1 MSVLTLG
8 VALFAYGGTR
18 LLDARSGRREKARV
32 RALQASQRLES
43 MPVGEDE
50 ARRARHYTQASCSA
64 LALALTTFLVPGFAT
79 ACVALT
85 IYDTLP
91 LMRRAERSL
100 SEGRIGNDLLSSIVC
115 LASLGLGQLLAAAL
129 QVTAFHFGHLAT
141 VRSRNL
147 SRRALHG
154 VLPAPEKLRIRRG
167 QDELEVELKDL
178 DARDLVLVFTG
189 ETIPVDGLVVDGEI
203 SVDQHQLTGEALP
216 QARTSGDA
224 VFAGTLVTEGGA
236 ALAITETG
244 SKTAIARLAGLLR
257 GSEDYTSRLQLLGE
271 KRADQLALPLLVGSS
286 VALPFVGPSS
296 ATAILFSAPANAI
309 RGTASVA
316 TSSHLAAIT
325 HAGVLVKD
333 GRALEALAGVDT
345 FVFDKT
351 GTLTSGDL
359 TVSAVLSLG
368 DWSREEILARAAVA
382 EASVSHPVARALVET
397 AIRETGG
404 LDRFEL
410 EYSRFRVGYGVVA
423 SVSGRPVLVGSRRL
437 MAAEGLVLPVAA
449 DEVLADAEGKGAS
462 AILVADDRQ
471 VQGVVQIEPRL
482 RPEVHAVIRALRRRD
497 VHHIDVVSGDS
508 KGPTRLIAET
518 LELDDYFYDVLPQD
532 KAELVRNLQAAGRRV
547 CFVGDGVNDALAM
560 KQAHC
565 SISLHGASAIASDTA
580 QILLLDPSLAKIP
593 ELLGAARGQQ
603 RHLKQILTFWA
614 GYAVTNTYLNVYL
627 RIGVLPSTLFYGLSF
642 AAAYFYASVPG
653 LRHTRLGP
661 SRSGAD

>member
-1 MSVLTLG
+1 M
-8 VALFAYGGTR
+8 
-18 LLDARSGRREKARV
+18 
-32 RALQASQRLES
+32 RA
-43 MPVGEDE
+43 DE
-50 ARRARHYTQASCSA
+50 ARRARHYTQASFSA
-64 LALALTTFLVPGFAT
+64 LGLALATPLVPAFVT

-100 SEGRIGNDLLSSIVC
+100 LAGRIGNDVLSSIVC
-115 LASLGLGQLLAAAL
+115 LASLGLGQFLAAAL

-147 SRRALHG
+147 SRR
-154 VLPAPEKLRIRRG
+154 VLFDVQPAPESLRIRRG
-167 QDELEVELKDL
+167 QKELKVELKDL
-178 DARDLVLVFTG
+178 DARDLVLVSTG
-189 ETIPVDGLVVDGEI
+189 DTIPVDGLVVDGEI

-216 QARTSGDA
+216 QVRTPGDA

-244 SKTAIARLAGLLR
+244 SKTTIARLAGLLR
-257 GSEDYTSRLQLLGE
+257 RSVDYTSRLQLLGE
-271 KRADQLALPLLVGSS
+271 KRSDQLALPLLVGSS

-309 RGTASVA
+309 RATASVA

-345 FVFDKT
+345 FLFDKT
-351 GTLTSGDL
+351 GTLTSDDL
-359 TVSAVLSLG
+359 AVTAVLPLG
-368 DWSREEILARAAVA
+368 NWSRQEILARAAVA
-382 EASVSHPVARALVET
+382 EAGVSHPVARALIET
-397 AIRETGG
+397 ARRETGS
-404 LDRFEL
+404 LDRLEL

-423 SVSGRPVLVGSRRL
+423 SVSGGRVLVGSRRL
-437 MAAEGLVLPVAA
+437 MTAEGLELPGAA
-449 DEVLADAEGKGAS
+449 EEVLADAEGKGAS
-462 AILVADDRQ
+462 AILIADNRQ

-482 RPEVHAVIRALRRRD
+482 RPEVYAVIRALRRRD
-497 VHHIDVVSGDS
+497 VQHIDVVSGDS
-508 KGPTRLIAET
+508 RGPTRLIADS
-518 LELDDYFYDVLPQD
+518 LELDGYFHDVLPQD
-532 KAELVRNLQAAGRRV
+532 KAELVRRLQAAGRRV

-580 QILLLDPSLAKIP
+580 QILLMDPSLAEIP
-593 ELLGAARGQQ
+593 SLLGAARGQQ

-614 GYAVTNTYLNVYL
+614 GYAVINTYLNVYL
-627 RIGVLPSTLFYGLSF
+627 RIGVLSSTFVYGLSF
-642 AAAYFYASVPG
+642 AAAYSYASVPG
-653 LRHTRLGP
+653 LRRTSRGSP
-661 SRSGAD
+661 RSGGE